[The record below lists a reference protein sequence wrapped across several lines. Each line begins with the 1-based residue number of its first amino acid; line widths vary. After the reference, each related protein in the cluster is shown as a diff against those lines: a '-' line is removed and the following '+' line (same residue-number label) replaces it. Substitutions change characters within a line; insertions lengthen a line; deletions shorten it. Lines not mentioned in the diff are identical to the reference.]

1 MGTFALVEGVE
12 DGEEFV
18 VGKGHNPL
26 LFSNIYLFLSS
37 LFISLEPGRLSGLLP
52 FFLSGGLFCFVIS
65 IFLLFFCY
73 PCPCQKSNYLP
84 SNFPVLSLQML
95 YQFENI
101 FSS

>member
-65 IFLLFFCY
+65 IFLLFLIINFFLLCWV
-73 PCPCQKSNYLP
+73 PLAP
-84 SNFPVLSLQML
+84 SISPSK
-95 YQFENI
+95 NI
-101 FSS
+101 